1 MSKQQAL
8 LFHGCCFALLWL
20 LVFVKSSGIE
30 ILLLFLICVTQ
41 CLSMAFRDIGMV

>member
-30 ILLLFLICVTQ
+30 ISLLFLICVTQ
-41 CLSMAFRDIGMV
+41 CLCRAMSEHGVP